1 MQDCQW
7 LRPVLVAQI
16 EFREW
21 TPDAHLRHPSF
32 IGLAKWQRRREK
44 LGKNKASVLSATG
57 STAEFSSVLLPDGD
71 HATLS
76 YASSRASSSAFS
88 TNSLLVFDFNQTRS
102 LISFR
107 NSLSR
112 IFRPGHPGPWL
123 QFAELT
129 RPSFFRVRNCFRCR
143 FASRP
148 CFTRQSFG
156 RPGMLEAKLDSISCL
171 DQPKDDYAKKAH
183 SP

>member
-76 YASSRASSSAFS
+76 YASSRASSSVFS
-88 TNSLLVFDFNQTRS
+88 TNSLLVSDLNQTLTLVS
-102 LISFR
+102 SES
-107 NSLSR
+107 SLSR
-112 IFRPGHPGPWL
+112 IFRRGSSGSVAPICRANSSIV
-123 QFAELT
+123 F
-129 RPSFFRVRNCFRCR
+129 PSAQLFPVQICLSAMFY
-143 FASRP
+143 ASVVWTARDARSKIG
-148 CFTRQSFG
+148 FNFLFG
-156 RPGMLEAKLDSISCL
+156 STKGRLR
-171 DQPKDDYAKKAH
+171 
-183 SP
+183 

>member
-7 LRPVLVAQI
+7 LRPVLIAQI

-129 RPSFFRVRNCFRCR
+129 RPSFFRVAQLFRVQICC
-143 FASRP
+143 RP
-148 CFTRQSFG
+148 CFTCQSLGWARDARSKIGFNFGSNKRQL
-156 RPGMLEAKLDSISCL
+156 R
-171 DQPKDDYAKKAH
+171 
-183 SP
+183 